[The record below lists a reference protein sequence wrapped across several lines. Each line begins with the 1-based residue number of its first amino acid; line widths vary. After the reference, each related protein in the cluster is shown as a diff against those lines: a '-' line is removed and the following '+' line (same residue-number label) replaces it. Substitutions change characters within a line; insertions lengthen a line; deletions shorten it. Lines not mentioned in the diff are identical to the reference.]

1 MVSENPSVRGGRGK
15 SRRFVALVVGL
26 SLIAAAGS
34 LALAL
39 TNAGA
44 ARAVASS
51 ATSLQWSNAASGAA
65 AVARLAIHQAL
76 VFEVDVQLGVATDA
90 AAAVA
95 AAEARDALSDLAF
108 WIARSPAEPAAEDLR
123 EVLTLG
129 SDALDRIQAGDPA
142 AANELIRDS
151 FDPAYTTAIAAL
163 ADAQARH
170 AGEIGAAQADAG
182 RTERITQLLVTLL
195 IPATAI
201 IIHQLIVRHQV
212 RNRQMHL
219 EASLEAER
227 ELNRSKDAFIASLSH
242 ELRTPLT
249 SIFGFAE
256 YLIDQSLTDPDEAIE
271 LITMIKADSSEL
283 SRMVEDLLVAAR
295 LEAGTLSFEDT
306 AVDLVALAAE
316 EAQRLERDGRSVQIH
331 SRPAHAWGTR
341 KHIQH
346 IVRNLISNAV
356 RYGGGKVDIVVDQ
369 GPELTSITVSDS
381 GPGVPEDVRERMFE
395 RFVNEGEETMLNGSI
410 GLGLSVAQTLARA
423 MGGAVHY
430 ERRLGWTNF
439 IVTLPPAPAELV
451 PSPAPSAEA
460 EPVPLV
466 GVAASSREDVVDLDW
481 SGFFSVADTNGG
493 LVSFDGHG

>member
-1 MVSENPSVRGGRGK
+1 MVSENPSARGGRGK

-34 LALAL
+34 LALTL

-44 ARAVASS
+44 ARSVAAS

-65 AVARLAIHQAL
+65 AVARLAVHQAL

-95 AAEARDALSDLAF
+95 ASEARNALSDLDF
-108 WIARSPAEPAAEDLR
+108 WINRSPAETASGLE

-129 SDALDRIQAGDPA
+129 TDALDRIEAGDPD
-142 AANELIRDS
+142 AANELIGTA
-151 FDPAYTTAIAAL
+151 FEPAYATAVAAL
-163 ADAQARH
+163 ADDQALH

-201 IIHQLIVRHQV
+201 IIHQLIVRRQV
-212 RNRQMHL
+212 RDRQLHL

-227 ELNRSKDAFIASLSH
+227 ELNRSKDTFIASLSH

-295 LEAGTLSFEDT
+295 LEAGTLSFEET
-306 AVDLVALAAE
+306 AVDLVALATE

-369 GPELTSITVSDS
+369 GSELATVTVADS
-381 GPGVPEDVRERMFE
+381 GPGVPEDVRERIFE
-395 RFVNEGEETMLNGSI
+395 RFVNEGEQTLLNGSI
-410 GLGLSVAQTLARA
+410 GLGLSVAQTLAEA

-439 IVTLPPAPAELV
+439 IVALPLAPADLVAYPAP
-451 PSPAPSAEA
+451 PGPAQA
-460 EPVPLV
+460 VPLV
-466 GVAASSREDVVDLDW
+466 DVAATTHEDVVDLDW
-481 SGFFSVADTNGG
+481 SGFFAVADTNGE
-493 LVSFDGHG
+493 LVTFDGHA